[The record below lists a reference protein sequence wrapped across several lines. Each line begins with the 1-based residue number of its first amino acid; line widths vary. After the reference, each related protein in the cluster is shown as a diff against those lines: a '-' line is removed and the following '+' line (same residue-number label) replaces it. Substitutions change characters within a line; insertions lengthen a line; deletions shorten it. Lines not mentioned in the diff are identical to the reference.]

1 MGHKENLQQEA
12 QTIVDI
18 YLDNYEDVDQ
28 AIDAYIDDESSMGS
42 ENKAELIEQHRELIK
57 EYIADITGDVFDDEI
72 EDKFELEE
80 MYESNDT
87 DFDTEEI
94 ETMSKS
100 RDAYKNMSSD
110 NVYFYLT
117 RVMHLPVE
125 EADELIADN
134 YEDINHLM
142 LLGFSAKE
150 IAKKIAKTQFATNES
165 LKKSQVISDK
175 IVKESLY

>member
-1 MGHKENLQQEA
+1 M
-12 QTIVDI
+12 
-18 YLDNYEDVDQ
+18 
-28 AIDAYIDDESSMGS
+28 
-42 ENKAELIEQHRELIK
+42 
-57 EYIADITGDVFDDEI
+57 FDDEI